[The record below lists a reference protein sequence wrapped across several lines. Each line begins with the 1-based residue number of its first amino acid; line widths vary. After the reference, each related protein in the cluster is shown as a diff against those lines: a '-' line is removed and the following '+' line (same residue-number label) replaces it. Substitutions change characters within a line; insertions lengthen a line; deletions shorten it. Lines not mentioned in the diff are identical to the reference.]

1 MRTFSTTLTMAESI
15 DHQIAALAKRQRGYV
30 TRPQV
35 AKLGLSLDAIKRRI
49 RSGRLIPVYSGVYA
63 VGHLPTLPQDC
74 AYGALLACGPTA
86 VLSHGTAACVWG
98 IWRRWEMPFEVTTA
112 NKRARNGIRVHRARL
127 DRRDITTQIGLRVT
141 TAARTVFDIAPRL
154 TETGLRRA
162 IADLRRPGHLH
173 IHQLAD
179 LLERL
184 PRSPG
189 ARRVRPLIDVPRGNP
204 TRSDLEDR
212 YLAFAGRWGL
222 PRPETN
228 VWVAG
233 REVDIWYPEERV
245 IVELDGWDFHSDR
258 ESFEDDRDEDA
269 TALALGIATI
279 RVTDPRMR
287 NSPERE
293 AARIMTILRTRR
305 AA

>member
-1 MRTFSTTLTMAESI
+1 MDESI
-15 DHQIAALAKRQRGYV
+15 DRQIAALAKRQRGYV
-30 TRPQV
+30 TRSQV
-35 AKLGLSLDAIKRRI
+35 MRFGLGRDAVTYRI
-49 RSGRLIPVYSGVYA
+49 RTGRLIPVYSGVYA
-63 VGHLPTLPQDC
+63 VGHLPTLPQDQAC
-74 AYGALLACGPTA
+74 GALLACGPTA

-98 IWRRWEMPFEVTTA
+98 IWKRWEKPFEVTTA
-112 NKRARNGIRVHRARL
+112 GKRTRNGISVHRAEL
-127 DRRDITTQIGLRVT
+127 KRRDITTQIGLRVT

-154 TETGLRRA
+154 SERALRRA

-179 LLERL
+179 LVERL

-189 ARRVRPLIDVPRGNP
+189 TRRVRPLIDVPHGGP

-212 YLAFAGRWGL
+212 YLAFAARFGL
-222 PRPETN
+222 PTPETN

-258 ESFEDDRDEDA
+258 ESFEDDREEDA

-279 RVTDPRMR
+279 RITDPRMTNR
-287 NSPERE
+287 PERE
-293 AARIMTILRTRR
+293 AARIRTILRARR
-305 AA
+305 AD

>member
-1 MRTFSTTLTMAESI
+1 MA
-15 DHQIAALAKRQRGYV
+15 DPLDRRIAALARRQRGYI

-35 AKLGLSLDAIKRRI
+35 MTLGLTEKAIRHRI
-49 RSGRLIPVYSGVYA
+49 HTGRLIRVYSGVYA
-63 VGHLPTLPQDC
+63 VGHLPTLPQDR

-98 IWRRWEMPFEVTTA
+98 IWTRWEIPFEVTAASRRT
-112 NKRARNGIRVHRARL
+112 RGGIRVHRAKL
-127 DRRDITTQIGLRVT
+127 DRRDVITQIGLRVT

-154 TETGLRRA
+154 TERALRRA

-212 YLAFAGRWGL
+212 YFAFAQRWGL

-233 REVDIWYPEERV
+233 REVDIWYPRERV
-245 IVELDGWDFHSDR
+245 IVELDGWHFHSDR

-279 RVTDPRMR
+279 RVTDPRMT

-293 AARIMTILRTRR
+293 AARIMTILRARR